1 MYWHNKQ
8 KISHIKLIKTS
19 HPPPS
24 CQIPIT
30 NRTIDK
36 IKVLLNLNR
45 EQYSLNDTNISS
57 MPVPPPRSKRPTKNS
72 IAPSNDSEI
81 KIISSTMRSNGAQ
94 SQMENENDKINN
106 HIWHQSRVFHAQK
119 SNSNFYNIPNYIP
132 YYEWPLTH
140 R

>member
-8 KISHIKLIKTS
+8 NISHIKLIKIL
-19 HPPPS
+19 PS
-24 CQIPIT
+24 SPFMPMPIT

-81 KIISSTMRSNGAQ
+81 KIISSSNGAQ
-94 SQMENENDKINN
+94 TQMENENDKVDN

-140 R
+140 K